1 MPFAACAR
9 RPIRLAVALTLAFAA
24 TTAYP
29 GTAAVAAYSDPLT
42 SYSTTGLGLV
52 WHSTPATAIQA
63 LDNALP
69 NVSVAT
75 VLSSA
80 NHPMRT
86 CDSTETAALPIAPVA
101 TAAMCWDTVD
111 AAGTVWNP
119 QGITTSGDADND
131 GAWGAN
137 TVLLSGWQYTVDD
150 GRRNDARVAFID
162 YTNPASAAYRWVYLV
177 APDSTGSTFAA
188 AKAHA
193 GGMIWY
199 GDKLL
204 VSAAGNSNVAIRVF
218 SMSHILQA
226 TDGAATIG
234 KTSSGYAAYGYQY
247 VMPQVGYYTYA
258 DGDCDLSTNTA
269 IPCFSSLSL
278 DRSTSPDSLVTAEYF
293 ANGLGGR
300 VARYSFGADY
310 LLAANASNG
319 VAATQAYQTGVA
331 NMQGVLSWGGRWY
344 FAHSSATSNGQLW
357 RGAPGQAGVSKTCTN
372 PGSSDYMCWA
382 MHPEALTYFLAT
394 GLVWSVTEWPNQRVV
409 FAVPLTSFP

>member
-1 MPFAACAR
+1 
-9 RPIRLAVALTLAFAA
+9 
-24 TTAYP
+24 
-29 GTAAVAAYSDPLT
+29 
-42 SYSTTGLGLV
+42 
-52 WHSTPATAIQA
+52 
-63 LDNALP
+63 
-69 NVSVAT
+69 
-75 VLSSA
+75 
-80 NHPMRT
+80 
-86 CDSTETAALPIAPVA
+86 
-101 TAAMCWDTVD
+101 MCWDTTD

-204 VSAAGNSNVAIRVF
+204 VSGAGNSSVAIRVF

-226 TDGAATIG
+226 TDSAATIG
-234 KTSSGYAAYGYQY
+234 KTTSGYAAYGYQY

-258 DGDCDLSTNTA
+258 GGACDLSTNTA
-269 IPCFSSLSL
+269 VPCFSSLSL

-372 PGSSDYMCWA
+372 PGSSAYMCWA